1 MKVEVTTLTRR
12 GGTPIRRSR
21 TVEAE
26 RLRFG
31 RAPDSEVRLEDLR
44 IELQAGTG
52 IETLCSVPA
61 RIGRATIEDNSSI
74 ETHNQKIVGH
84 SDKAKRSTFGRNNV
98 SLVMHDPH
106 LGLDAAA

>member
-44 IELQAGTG
+44 IELQAASLSQRGGQLIIDRLGSMPVLVNGRPTETAALRPADPIGIDTG
-52 IETLCSVPA
+52 QI
-61 RIGRATIEDNSSI
+61 
-74 ETHNQKIVGH
+74 KI
-84 SDKAKRSTFGRNNV
+84 T
-98 SLVMHDPH
+98 DPS
-106 LGLDAAA
+106 A

>member
-31 RAPDSEVRLEDLR
+31 RAPDSEIRLEDLR
-44 IELQAGTG
+44 IELQAASLSQRGGQLTIDRLG
-52 IETLCSVPA
+52 SMPVLVNGRPTETAALHP
-61 RIGRATIEDNSSI
+61 GDTIDI
-74 ETHNQKIVGH
+74 
-84 SDKAKRSTFGRNNV
+84 AK
-98 SLVMHDPH
+98 
-106 LGLDAAA
+106 